1 MGKKK
6 FSWGSI
12 KAKGK
17 SWLNKAKKKG
27 KSWLTKGKSWLNKAK
42 KGSGKS
48 LYGKR
53 RGSGSGSGGSGFKKR
68 KGGIAWTIP
77 SSSGSGSGGS
87 GVGGVIKK
95 RKGGVAWTIPKDD
108 EEEEL
113 DFGGARSRIRSSSR
127 KLYGKRRGS
136 GSGSGKK

>member
-1 MGKKK
+1 MGRHR
-6 FSWGSI
+6 
-12 KAKGK
+12 
-17 SWLNKAKKKG
+17 
-27 KSWLTKGKSWLNKAK
+27 AK

-53 RGSGSGSGGSGFKKR
+53 RGSGSGSTGSGFKRRPGGIAWTIPSSSGSGSTGSGVKR
-68 KGGIAWTIP
+68 RPGGIAWTIP

-95 RKGGVAWTIPKDD
+95 RKGGMAWTIPKDD

-113 DFGGARSRIRSSSR
+113 EDDVEEQQWSKCSNWGTHGCHFRVYSGCKGCAWQ
-127 KLYGKRRGS
+127 RG
-136 GSGSGKK
+136 